1 LKTAYRDEVEPRYRG
16 GLTNVNKEHFT
27 AIYSRAR
34 ERGMT
39 RKNILAGWAKTGLF
53 PFNPSRILRDIV
65 RPDAPLTIQVPFEV
79 ECTQDGAVQMPVTP
93 VSSEAVTQLLSLIK
107 QDSHSNEPNE
117 MRRYRLVQKLANAT
131 ERSIA
136 QQALN
141 RNYIRLSRL
150 PTTRLRLA
158 KTHDQMS

>member
-39 RKNILAGWAKTGLF
+39 RKNILADWAKTGLF
-53 PFNPSRILRDIV
+53 PFNSSRILRDIV

-79 ECTQDGAVQMPVTP
+79 ECTQNGAVQMPVTP

-107 QDSHSNEPNE
+107 QDSHSN
-117 MRRYRLVQKLANAT
+117 VT
-131 ERSIA
+131 DWFRS
-136 QQALN
+136 
-141 RNYIRLSRL
+141 L
-150 PTTRLRLA
+150 PTPPKGLLPNKPLIGTTLGFQGCQQRG
-158 KTHDQMS
+158 